1 MRRRH
6 VPGQAYFGRAGVSTH
21 ASVRRRQARPYAREE
36 GRVVSTH
43 ASVRRRQGILG
54 HFIAKGKRVLS
65 ANGIFPLL
73 MYAFGTNQRTIVFVT
88 QGAHNVKCHDLQAFR
103 GKTFMNYISGT
114 VNLHVRVKA
123 VLREPRRSKMLS
135 PSSRRKRKRLPT
147 EKRSYPPIPRFN
159 PKCTT
164 FNLSDEFDDPHEA
177 FWFWM
182 SIDKRGRNV

>member
-1 MRRRH
+1 MLSYSA
-6 VPGQAYFGRAGVSTH
+6 GQGRFNS
-21 ASVRRRQARPYAREE
+21 RLREE
-36 GRVVSTH
+36 ATISPLPHPRTERVSTH

-164 FNLSDEFDDPHEA
+164 F
-177 FWFWM
+177 
-182 SIDKRGRNV
+182 

>member
-1 MRRRH
+1 MRRR
-6 VPGQAYFGRAGVSTH
+6 QFEDMITAEAKKSFNSRL
-21 ASVRRRQARPYAREE
+21 REE
-36 GRVVSTH
+36 ATKDFSVTFDDETVSTH

-147 EKRSYPPIPRFN
+147 EKRSYPPIPCFN

-164 FNLSDEFDDPHEA
+164 F
-177 FWFWM
+177 
-182 SIDKRGRNV
+182 

>member
-1 MRRRH
+1 MRPLTLESWECFNSRLREEATSSSS
-6 VPGQAYFGRAGVSTH
+6 PLGSMARVSTH
-21 ASVRRRQARPYAREE
+21 ASVRRRLPIAKEFAI
-36 GRVVSTH
+36 VDLVSTH
-43 ASVRRRQGILG
+43 ASVRRRLGILG

-147 EKRSYPPIPRFN
+147 EKRSYPPIPCFN

-164 FNLSDEFDDPHEA
+164 F
-177 FWFWM
+177 
-182 SIDKRGRNV
+182 